1 MKHQNLILFAT
12 VMILITVMTVT
23 AATGAKLQFFNGN
36 INAATNTLYLNF
48 KLVNTGTDPINLSNA
63 KLRYFFNNDGTQSD
77 SFACDWASVGNS
89 NITGTFAVT
98 SGMECYLEVGFTSG
112 AGTLAAGASTEV
124 KARVWKSD
132 WSNFDQS
139 NDYSFNTTAT
149 NYEDWN
155 KVAVYINGVL
165 NWGTEPA
172 EGPTPAPTTMAPT
185 PTSTTG
191 PTAIRTAT
199 PVRTATPAR
208 TATPVRTATPTPTG
222 TPTPTAIRTA
232 TPSPVQTVTP
242 VPTGSP
248 ITGAIYVAPGGS
260 DSNPGTMDSPMTLTA
275 AITRVVAG
283 GTIYMRAGTY
293 SYSTQIT
300 IARSNSGSSSAMKN
314 ILAYGSEKPVLDF
327 SSQAYGNPSNVTNP
341 RGLQIDGSYWHIKG
355 LEIKGSAD
363 NGVYIS
369 GNGNI
374 VELCNIHNNRD
385 SGLQLGRYL
394 SLATRSEW
402 PSNNLILNCDSHDNA
417 DPDNYEDADG
427 FACKLTTGPG
437 NVFRGCVSY
446 YNCDDGWDL
455 YTKTETGAI
464 DPVTIENCIAY
475 NNGRTSTG
483 TSSSD
488 SDGNGFKL
496 GGDKIAVNHIVKFSI
511 AFNNKKHGFTHNSN
525 PGNIT
530 ITNCTSWHNSTTES
544 GQTTSDYNFEFS
556 EGNHRYTNNLSYAGG
571 GSDHLGTGTDVNGS
585 NVWWIN
591 GKSSSSKGLVCN
603 NTDFISLTPSI
614 SRNSDGSPN
623 LGNFLKLA
631 TGSDLIGAGTPGGT
645 NIGAR

>member
-1 MKHQNLILFAT
+1 MKQRNMILFVT
-12 VMILITVMTVT
+12 VMILITITTVT

-36 INAATNTLYLNF
+36 LTTATNTLYLNF
-48 KLVNTGTDPINLSNA
+48 KLVNTGTSPINLSDA
-63 KLRYFFNNDGTQSD
+63 KLRYYFNNDGTQSD
-77 SFACDWASVGNS
+77 SFACDWASAGNS
-89 NITGTFAVT
+89 NITGAFTTT
-98 SGMECYLEVGFTSG
+98 SGMERYFEVGFTSG
-112 AGTLAAGASTEV
+112 AGTLAAGANTEV
-124 KARVWKSD
+124 KIRVWKSD
-132 WSNFDQS
+132 WSNFDQF
-139 NDYSFNTTAT
+139 NDYSFNATAA
-149 NYEDWN
+149 NYADWN
-155 KVAVYINGVL
+155 KVTVYISGTL
-165 NWGTEPA
+165 YWGTVPA
-172 EGPTPAPTTMAPT
+172 EGPTPASTTMAPT
-185 PTSTTG
+185 PTRTTG
-191 PTAIRTAT
+191 PTAVRTATPIRTAT
-199 PVRTATPAR
+199 PVRTATPTSTR
-208 TATPVRTATPTPTG
+208 
-222 TPTPTAIRTA
+222 TPTPTAIRT
-232 TPSPVQTVTP
+232 VTP
-242 VPTGSP
+242 TPVRTATAVPTGSP
-248 ITGAIYVAPGGS
+248 IIGAIYVAPSGS
-260 DSNPGTMDSPMTLTA
+260 DSNQGTIDSPMTLTA
-275 AITRVVAG
+275 AIIRVVAG

-300 IARSNSGSSSAMKN
+300 IARSNGGSSGAMKN

-327 SSQAYGNPSNVTNP
+327 SSQAYGDPSSVTNP

-355 LEIKGSAD
+355 LEVKGSAD
-363 NGVYIS
+363 NGIYIS

-374 VELCNIHNNRD
+374 IELCNIHNNRD
-385 SGLQLGRYL
+385 SGIQLGRY
-394 SLATRSEW
+394 SSSATRSEW

-427 FACKLTTGPG
+427 FACKLTTGTG

-455 YTKTETGAI
+455 FTKTETGAI

-475 NNGRTSTG
+475 SNGRTSTG
-483 TSSSD
+483 ASSSN

-525 PGNIT
+525 PGAIT
-530 ITNCTSWHNSTTES
+530 ITNCTSWHNSTTDS

-556 EGNHRYTNNLSYAGG
+556 EGNHLYTNNLSYAGG
-571 GSDHLGTGTDVNGS
+571 GSDHLGTGTDVSGS

-591 GKSSSSKGLVCN
+591 SKSSSSKGLICDN
-603 NTDFISLTPSI
+603 ADFVSLTPSI
-614 SRNSDGSPN
+614 SRNSDGSLN